1 MSDFNDANRDPL
13 TNEPGAH
20 PVGTGVGAMMG
31 GAAAGAAAGALGGPV
46 GAAIGGVAGA
56 VAGGLAGK
64 AAAEA
69 VNPTAEDAYWRESY
83 EREPYYV
90 GGRTYDQYRP
100 AYELGWSSVDRYEG
114 DFEAV
119 EPRLADDWRA
129 RHSDGLAWTDARP
142 AARAAWDRVSSAR
155 INNGRPLDVADNDDT
170 VDVLNDLLE
179 SARDGEYG
187 FTACAERAHWRN
199 SRGYSSVMR
208 GNAPPRPQS
217 WKAKSAAWVASLPRA
232 APWPG
237 LCTAAGCRSSRR
249 CPSMTTRQCCK
260 SASAARTLPWRATAK
275 PCSSQCPPMCGPWWN
290 ASSKG
295 RSATTTK
302 CVACAI
308 RTRTPDRSACTPGA
322 GPTCIEG
329 PAAGA
334 MGASSASASTK
345 AARRNP
351 WSLCFMGCHGAR
363 ALAGSTAAVS
373 TPHAIVS
380 TTGAWSLGCGFLR
393 GARSMVQAV
402 TAPRSASLTR
412 MWSMRSPRFF

>member
-31 GAAAGAAAGALGGPV
+31 GAAAGAAAGAFGGPV

-129 RHSDGLAWTDARP
+129 RHSDGLPWTDARP

-155 INNGRPLDVADNDDT
+155 INNGLPLDVVDNDDT

-187 FTACAERAHWRN
+187 FAACAERAHSAQLKGVFQRHARECAAAAAELE
-199 SRGYSSVMR
+199 SEVRRLGGEPASGGTVAGALHRGWVSV
-208 GNAPPRPQS
+208 
-217 WKAKSAAWVASLPRA
+217 KSALSINDDKAVLQECERGEDAAVARYRKALQFA
-232 APWPG
+232 
-237 LCTAAGCRSSRR
+237 
-249 CPSMTTRQCCK
+249 M
-260 SASAARTLPWRATAK
+260 
-275 PCSSQCPPMCGPWWN
+275 
-290 ASSKG
+290 
-295 RSATTTK
+295 
-302 CVACAI
+302 
-308 RTRTPDRSACTPGA
+308 
-322 GPTCIEG
+322 
-329 PAAGA
+329 PADV
-334 MGASSASASTK
+334 
-345 AARRNP
+345 
-351 WSLCFMGCHGAR
+351 R
-363 ALAGSTAAVS
+363 ALVERQSQGTQRNHDEVR
-373 TPHAIVS
+373 
-380 TTGAWSLGCGFLR
+380 GLR
-393 GARSMVQAV
+393 DSYAN
-402 TAPRSASLTR
+402 T
-412 MWSMRSPRFF
+412 